1 MQNIK
6 DHLRED
12 IEKVNEPQL
21 KVTYYLW
28 RVMSAGVTER
38 PCGRAAGTLMTSH
51 PNYCFPFV

>member
-21 KVTYYLW
+21 KVTYYL
-28 RVMSAGVTER
+28 
-38 PCGRAAGTLMTSH
+38 
-51 PNYCFPFV
+51 